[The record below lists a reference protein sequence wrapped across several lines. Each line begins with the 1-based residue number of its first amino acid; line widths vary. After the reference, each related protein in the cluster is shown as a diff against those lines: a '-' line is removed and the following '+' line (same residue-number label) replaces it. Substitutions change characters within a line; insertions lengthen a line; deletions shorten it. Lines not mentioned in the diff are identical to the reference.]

1 MLSLQRLS
9 LTGQLRRLF
18 PSRCRC
24 TIVELRAAEFRD
36 HGAKAW
42 FCLSRRRF

>member
-1 MLSLQRLS
+1 MEPSLEV
-9 LTGQLRRLF
+9 
-18 PSRCRC
+18 
-24 TIVELRAAEFRD
+24 VELRAAEFRD